1 MRMIPNVIIS
11 TSITLALTGCA
22 FTAHESPL
30 NSRAG
35 TSYSSSSY
43 NERIRYIVIHYTA
56 LNDRESLKVLTS
68 GEVSAHYLISEKNTC
83 KDARPCIYQLVPD
96 DKRAWH
102 SGKSEWNGRS
112 HINDTSIGIE
122 IVNLGFTADMH
133 GHKTWYPYTSEQI
146 TSLTDLLK
154 RLADKYNIPPEN
166 IIAHSDIAPLR
177 KSDPGKLFPWK
188 QLADAGLGAWPDE
201 DTVAKYLAGRSPIS
215 TGNIFLIQQALYKYG
230 YTEMPQTGMLDE
242 TTHKILSAFQLHFR
256 PNNIEGFPDA
266 ETEALALALVE
277 KYRS

>member
-1 MRMIPNVIIS
+1 MRIIPDVIIA

-22 FTAHESPL
+22 VTDFDASF
-30 NSRAG
+30 NSWAD
-35 TSYSSSSY
+35 TSYSSSSF

-68 GEVSAHYLISEKNTC
+68 GEVSAHYLIPEKNTC
-83 KDARPCIYQLVPD
+83 KKAGPCVYQLVPD

-122 IVNLGFTADMH
+122 IVNPGFTEDVY
-133 GHKTWYPYTSEQI
+133 GHKIWYPYTSEQI
-146 TSLTDLLK
+146 TSVTELLK
-154 RLADKYNIPPEN
+154 ILTDKYNIPSEN

-215 TGNIFLIQQALYKYG
+215 TGNILLIQQALYKYG
-230 YTEMPQTGMLDE
+230 YTEMPQTGVLDE
-242 TTHKILSAFQLHFR
+242 TTQKILSAFQQHFR
-256 PNNIEGFPDA
+256 PSNIEGFPDA